1 MALLRNIFQKY
12 SKQILVSVFAVIA
25 LSLSFIFV
33 ANVVEATLGPGS
45 VNPPVRPTGPGGLE
59 LRGEADVYGFA
70 WMGTGISDPN
80 TSQGGGGWLKFN
92 CEPEY
97 CTNRTWGVKINL
109 EPGSQLG
116 KMSGEAWSNNL
127 GFLVFDDATVSSCWQ
142 NYPSAWNNVATV
154 TNLDIADTSYGN
166 FRKVAGWA
174 KFLAG
179 DDTIGDGWDGCVNFN
194 GGESYGV
201 KLDLTTG
208 DLTGWAW
215 GGPVVG
221 WISFKNPE
229 CRFCDTS
236 VTLPSVARVDFWA
249 QNTVVPQGGSTILR
263 WEAIDTPQKR
273 VVSCNTYSN
282 SSNYT
287 HWRSTGGDSTNV
299 GAISTVAGN
308 LPIGSHPI
316 NNINQTTTYRINCQ
330 ASDGTSLPQRT
341 ATVTVVDAVQG
352 CMDDTASNYNPQA
365 TIPGDCTYD
374 TGAPTVSLVLVTGFT
389 PNNTLPVGSQSVV
402 DYNVSPRWTFTNPS
416 RVAAC
421 TGEFYDDNDVPRSL
435 NGWTN
440 GTLAVPTASNGYYAG
455 PHSGVHNVHEFATL
469 PTVGAGDTFS
479 FKILCTDIDGN
490 NFGDGN
496 NVVFRNTSTPTT
508 TLNLDVEEDIIVYGS
523 GDYDTG
529 TISWT
534 SGNTSIIAPN
544 SCVGTFRVNNV
555 IQSLSGWTGS
565 RPNPNFSISGFDLS
579 SIVSTLPVG
588 VTPIRF
594 TITCQSNNGTTI
606 PPASDTINVQR
617 NAPPAA
623 PIPVVDLVITNPD
636 NNYGSDYELLPV
648 AGAPVTISWSVQ
660 NATSCVGTSSMY
672 NQGANGVWDGNSFA
686 PSSGSIVIDMTQS
699 SFYYHPSL
707 FTLTCVNDD
716 NVSASDSVNVVI
728 EDYDCPIGSPECPPA
743 PGSNIP
749 GYEEF

>member
-12 SKQILVSVFAVIA
+12 NKQILVSVFAVIA
-25 LSLSFIFV
+25 LSISYIFI
-33 ANVVEATLGPGS
+33 ANVVEATIGPS
-45 VNPPVRPTGPGGLE
+45 DVNPVRPTGPGGIE

-70 WMGTGISDPN
+70 WMGTGISNPDV
-80 TSQGGGGWLKFN
+80 SQGGGGWLKFN

-109 EPGSQLG
+109 ELGSQLG
-116 KMSGEAWSNNL
+116 KMSGEAWSNNY
-127 GFLVFDDATVSSCWQ
+127 GWLVFDDSVVDSCWQ
-142 NYPSAWNNVATV
+142 NYPSTWNNVATV
-154 TNLDIADTSYGN
+154 TNLDITSVDYGN
-166 FRKVAGWA
+166 IRKVAGWA

-201 KLDLTTG
+201 TLDLTTG
-208 DLTGWAW
+208 DLSGWAW

-236 VTLPSVARVDFWA
+236 VILPSVARLDFWA
-249 QNTVVPQGGSTILR
+249 QDTVVPQGGSTVLR

-282 SSNYT
+282 SSNYP
-287 HWRSTGGDSTNV
+287 HWRSTGGNTTNV
-299 GAISTVAGN
+299 GVISTMTGN

-330 ASDGTSLPQRT
+330 ASDGTSLPQRST
-341 ATVTVVDAVQG
+341 TVTVVDAVQG
-352 CMDDTASNYNPQA
+352 CMDNTASNYNPQA

-374 TGAPTVSLVLVTGFT
+374 TGIPTVTLDLVTGFT
-389 PNNTLPVGSQSVV
+389 PNNTLPVGSQSTV

-421 TGEFYDDNDVPRSL
+421 TGEFYDDNDTERTL
-435 NGWTN
+435 LGWTGAN
-440 GTLAVPTASNGYYAG
+440 LAVPTASNGYYAG
-455 PHSGVHNVHEFATL
+455 PHSGVNNVATFAAS
-469 PTVGAGDTFS
+469 PSVGEGDSFS

-490 NFGDGN
+490 NFSEGN
-496 NVVFRNTSTPTT
+496 SVIFRNMSTPTT
-508 TLNLDVEEDIIVYGS
+508 TINLTVEEDAMVYGS
-523 GDYDTG
+523 GDYG
-529 TISWT
+529 TEVISWT
-534 SGNTSIIAPN
+534 SGNTSIIN
-544 SCVGTFRVNNV
+544 SCTGTFRVNGTITTLNGW
-555 IQSLSGWTGS
+555 SGT
-565 RPNPNFSISGFDLS
+565 RPIPPSSISNIDLS
-579 SIVSTLPVG
+579 NLISTINVPIG
-588 VTPIRF
+588 VTQLRF

-606 PPASDTINVQR
+606 PPASDNINLLR
-617 NAPPAA
+617 DAPPAA

-672 NQGANGVWDGNSFA
+672 NQGANGIWDGNSFA

-707 FTLTCVNDD
+707 FTLTCVNDEGA
-716 NVSASDSVNVVI
+716 SASDSVNVVI